1 MSLAARISALTVRLA
16 REIRTLVRP
25 GHPGLAR
32 AWVSFGYD
40 GSAIRITASY
50 NVAGVTRQATGRY
63 RITFTTPFADTNYCW
78 IAFARSSVN
87 SGTAR
92 MALARQTSD
101 AKTAR
106 YIEVACAT
114 GSTSFAD
121 TSEMNVVV
129 YR

>member
-1 MSLAARISALTVRLA
+1 MSLATRISALTIRLA

-32 AWVSFGYD
+32 AWVTFGYD
-40 GSAIRITASY
+40 GSAIRIAASY
-50 NVAGVTRQATGRY
+50 NVASITRQATGRY
-63 RITFTTPFADTNYCW
+63 RITFATPFSDTHYCW

>member
-1 MSLAARISALTVRLA
+1 MSLTAKVSALAIRLA
-16 REIRTLVRP
+16 REIKHLVRP
-25 GHPGLAR
+25 EHPGLAR
-32 AWVSFGYD
+32 AWVNFGYD
-40 GSAIRITASY
+40 GSAIRIAAAH

-63 RITFTTPFADTNYCW
+63 RITFATPFSDTNYCW

-92 MALARQTSD
+92 MALARQSSD

-106 YIEVACAT
+106 YLEVACAT

>member
-1 MSLAARISALTVRLA
+1 MSLATRISALTIRLA

-32 AWVSFGYD
+32 SWVSFGYVD
-40 GSAIRITASY
+40 GTIRIAASY
-50 NVAGVTRQATGRY
+50 NVASVTRQATGRY
-63 RITFTTPFADTNYCW
+63 RITFATPFSDTNYCW

-92 MALARQTSD
+92 MALARQTSE

>member
-25 GHPGLAR
+25 GHLGLAR
-32 AWVSFGYD
+32 AWVSFGYVD
-40 GSAIRITASY
+40 GTIRIAAAH
-50 NVAGVTRQATGRY
+50 NIANVTRQATGRY
-63 RITFTTPFADTNYCW
+63 RITFATPFADANYCW
-78 IAFARSSVN
+78 IAFARSPVN

-101 AKTAR
+101 AKTPR
-106 YIEVACAT
+106 TIDVACAT

-121 TSEMNVVV
+121 TSEMNIVV